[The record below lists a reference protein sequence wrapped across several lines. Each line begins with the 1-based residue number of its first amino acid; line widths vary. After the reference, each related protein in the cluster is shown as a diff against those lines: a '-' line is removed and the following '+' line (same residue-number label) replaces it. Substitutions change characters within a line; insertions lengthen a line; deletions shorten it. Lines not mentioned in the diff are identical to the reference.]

1 MYHISMTF
9 SWIHEPFYLQLVT
22 VQNSVTVFFLFT
34 ETKALQEHSS
44 HLKKTHEVM
53 VNMEEINLSETAI
66 EEKEQGR
73 PSGAILSLALGKQR
87 KHC

>member
-1 MYHISMTF
+1 
-9 SWIHEPFYLQLVT
+9 
-22 VQNSVTVFFLFT
+22 
-34 ETKALQEHSS
+34 
-44 HLKKTHEVM
+44 M

-87 KHC
+87 KHCWMFSYSKLKLPFYTQKDKYWNYGILQIIFWFLIDYSGI